1 MQIYKTAE
9 YKPHFYAKIA
19 GCDPRF
25 LWNIGKPIPFRQFVA
40 HSLSIIN
47 HIGDM
52 RLISQVLVQ
61 FGD

>member
-9 YKPHFYAKIA
+9 YKPHFYAKSRVATRDFYEIQ
-19 GCDPRF
+19 GNRF
-25 LWNIGKPIPFRQFVA
+25 LSSGQFVA

-52 RLISQVLVQ
+52 RLISHAILH
-61 FGD
+61 D